1 MATSMKPKTSGRM
14 TLEAECAADI
24 MKPNPVSIGEHA
36 TIQEAAA
43 LLTDKGFSAAP
54 VIDAAGRPI
63 GVVSRSDIIIHDRE
77 KVEYVAPVPEFYDE
91 AELSARVAP
100 AARSGFQVVNVDR
113 TRVGDIMTPIVFSV
127 TPETPVRKVVRE
139 MLDLKVHRVFVV
151 DRGGVL
157 VGVVS
162 ASDVLQRLE

>member
-1 MATSMKPKTSGRM
+1 MATSTPFKTSARM
-14 TLEAECAADI
+14 ALQAECAVDL
-24 MKPNPVSIGEHA
+24 MKANPVSIRENA
-36 TIQEAAA
+36 TVQEAAA

-77 KVEYVAPVPEFYDE
+77 KMDCVAPVPDFYEEVQLNAYEDV
-91 AELSARVAP
+91 ARP
-100 AARSGFQVVNVDR
+100 GYQVVDVDR

-127 TPETPVRKVVRE
+127 TPETPVRRVVQE
-139 MLDLKVHRVFVV
+139 MLNLRVHRLFVV
-151 DRGGVL
+151 DQAGVL

-162 ASDVLQRLE
+162 ASDVLQQLQ